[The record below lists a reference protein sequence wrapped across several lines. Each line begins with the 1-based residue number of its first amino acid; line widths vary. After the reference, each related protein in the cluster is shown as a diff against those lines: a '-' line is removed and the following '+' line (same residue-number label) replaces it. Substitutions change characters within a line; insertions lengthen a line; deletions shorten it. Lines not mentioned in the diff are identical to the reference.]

1 MLDFNL
7 KNMKTIYLLLA
18 VTLVMASC
26 KKGFLDESPSN
37 SVDATTAIKTPNDLS
52 DAVNGLYTAAKSAS
66 LFGQNVPILGDEL
79 ADNIFVSSSNYGQF
93 ITENNYSFIATSG
106 EASGIWSQG
115 YYTILQANR
124 IIAAPLAATPTVNQL
139 KGEAYTWRALTYL
152 TLVNYF
158 ATPYTLNPNADG
170 VPIVTVPTYVT
181 GPYVKLARNTVSEV
195 YNRIITDLDSAF
207 LLLPSTPVAAT
218 YHATNSNYIAKY
230 AAKAIEAR
238 AYLYKGDYAAA
249 RDAALTVVQNGG
261 YTLAA
266 TATAFTS
273 YWTSPSANT
282 GKLETILELYN
293 GVSGSVTGMA
303 DLYYQSGNG
312 EMLATAELYSAYSA
326 TDLRKSLILNGI
338 RKGNSQPGLIV
349 NKYSNLLNAD
359 KDEIKIIRYAEVILT
374 LAEGYARSGD
384 EGNARTT
391 LNQLLKLRDPA
402 FAGYTSS
409 GQQLLNDILA
419 ERRKELAFEGLRF
432 FDLTRLNLVIS
443 RPAQPFSYPGYP
455 LVSLTDFR
463 RLQPIPQ
470 VEIDANPKM
479 KQNPGYN

>member
-1 MLDFNL
+1 
-7 KNMKTIYLLLA
+7 MKIIKTTYLLLA
-18 VTLVMASC
+18 AALVVTSC
-26 KKGFLDESPSN
+26 NKEFLDESPSN
-37 SVDATTAIKTPNDLS
+37 SIDAASAIKTPNDLT
-52 DAVNGLYTAAKSAS
+52 DAVNGLYTAAKSSS
-66 LFGQNVPILGDEL
+66 LFGQNVPVLGDEL
-79 ADNIFVSSSNYGQF
+79 ADNAFVSSSNYGQF
-93 ITENNYSFIATSG
+93 ITEMNYSFISTSG

-124 IIAAPLAATPTVNQL
+124 IIAAPITASPTVNQL

-158 ATPYTLNPNADG
+158 ATPYTVNPNADG
-170 VPIVTVPTYVT
+170 VPITTTPTYVT
-181 GPYVKLARNTVSEV
+181 GPYVKLPRSSVSDV
-195 YNRIITDLDSAF
+195 YKRIITDLDSAY
-207 LLLPSTPVAAT
+207 LLMPTTAIAAA

-238 AYLYKGDYAAA
+238 AYLYKGDYANA
-249 RDAALTVVQNGG
+249 RDAALIVVQNGG
-261 YTLAA
+261 YSLAA
-266 TATAFTS
+266 TAGSFTS
-273 YWTSPSANT
+273 YWTSATANT

-293 GVSGSVTGMA
+293 GVSGSVTGLA

-312 EMLATAELYSAYSA
+312 EMLATAELYNSYSS
-326 TDLRKSLILNGI
+326 TDFRKGLILNGI

-349 NKYSNLLNAD
+349 NKYSNLLNSD

-374 LAEGYARSGD
+374 LAEGYARSGS
-384 EGNARTT
+384 EGPALTY
-391 LNQLLKLRDPA
+391 LNQLAKSRDPA

-409 GQQLLNDILA
+409 GQQLLNDILS
-419 ERRKELAFEGLRF
+419 ERRKELAFEGLRL

-455 LVSLTDFR
+455 TVSLTDFR

-470 VEIDANPKM
+470 GEIDANALI

>member
-1 MLDFNL
+1 
-7 KNMKTIYLLLA
+7 MKTIKTTYLILA
-18 VTLVMASC
+18 AAVILASC
-26 KKGFLDESPSN
+26 KKSFLNETPPN
-37 SVDATTAIKTPNDLS
+37 AVDAATAIKTPNDLT

-66 LFGQNVPILGDEL
+66 LFGQNVPVLGDEL
-79 ADNIFVSSSNYGQF
+79 ADNVFVSSSNYGQF
-93 ITENNYSFIATSG
+93 ITEMNYSFIATSG

-124 IIAAPLAATPTVNQL
+124 IIAAPLAANATVNQL

-152 TLVNYF
+152 TLVNFF
-158 ATPYTLNPNADG
+158 ATPYTVNPNAGG
-170 VPIVTVPTYVT
+170 VPIVTTPTYVT
-181 GPYVKLARNTVSEV
+181 GPYIKPGRSSVTDV
-195 YNRIITDLDSAF
+195 YKRIISDLDSAF
-207 LLLPSTPVAAT
+207 LLMPATPITAT

-238 AYLYKGDYAAA
+238 AYLYQGDYAAA
-249 RDAALTVVQNGG
+249 RDAALSVVQNGG
-261 YTLAA
+261 YTIA
-266 TATAFTS
+266 TTAGTFSS
-273 YWTSPSANT
+273 YWTSATANT

-293 GVSGSVTGMA
+293 GVSGSVTGLA

-312 EMLATAELYSAYSA
+312 EMLATAELYNSYAS

-349 NKYSNLLNAD
+349 NKYSNLLNSD

-384 EGNARTT
+384 DADARTY
-391 LNQLLKLRDPA
+391 LNQLIKLRDPG

-409 GQQLLNDILA
+409 GQQLLDDILN

-432 FDLTRLNLVIS
+432 FDLTRLNQVIN

-455 LVSLTDFR
+455 TVSLTDFR

-470 VEIDANPKM
+470 GEIDANPNI